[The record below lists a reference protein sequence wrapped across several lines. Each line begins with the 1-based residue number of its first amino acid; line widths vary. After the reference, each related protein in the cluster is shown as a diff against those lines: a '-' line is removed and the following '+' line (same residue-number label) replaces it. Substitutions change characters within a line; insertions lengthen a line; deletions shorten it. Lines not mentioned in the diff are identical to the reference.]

1 MESAQPAEEP
11 EVTLPPELPPE
22 QTDYERERDAVSRI
36 ANARDKIRSELSK
49 VIIGQLEV
57 IDEMLIALLSGGHCL
72 ITGAPGLAKT
82 LLVKSLAELFHLSF
96 QRIQFTPDLM
106 PADITGTEVIE
117 EDTGEGRELVF
128 QKGPVFA
135 NMILADEINR
145 TPPKT
150 QAALLEA
157 MQEHQVTAA
166 GHTFPLEE
174 PFFVLATQNPIE
186 MEGTYP
192 LPEAQLDRFMFNIV
206 IDYLNEDD
214 EVRVVA
220 QTTGH
225 AGEKIEALFAGSELR
240 ECHDVVRRVPV
251 AEEVVRYAVRLAA
264 ASRPGRDG
272 ASEFINDYVN
282 WGAGLRAAQFL
293 ILGGKTRALL
303 DGRTHV
309 TVDDVKALAAPVLRH
324 RILANYRAEA
334 EGIGVPEVIDHLL
347 ETVPTSLAP

>member
-1 MESAQPAEEP
+1 MESQPTEP
-11 EVTLPPELPPE
+11 EITLPPDEPAELS
-22 QTDYERERDAVSRI
+22 DYDREREAVTRI
-36 ANARDKIRSELSK
+36 ANAREKIRSELSK
-49 VIIGQLEV
+49 VIIGQLDV

-82 LLVKSLAELFHLSF
+82 LLVNSLADLFDLSF

-106 PADITGTEVIE
+106 PADITGTEMIRE
-117 EDTGEGRELVF
+117 TEQGREMVF
-128 QKGPVFA
+128 QKGPIFA

-166 GHTFPLEE
+166 GESFKLDE

-206 IDYLNEDD
+206 IDYLSEDD
-214 EVRVVA
+214 EVRVVS
-220 QTTGH
+220 QTTG
-225 AGEKIEALFAGSELR
+225 AGAEKIESLFDGAELLA
-240 ECHDVVRRVPV
+240 CHQVVRGVPV

-264 ASRPGRDG
+264 ASRPGREG
-272 ASEFINDYVN
+272 TSSFVNDYVN

-303 DGRTHV
+303 EGNTHV
-309 TVDDVKALAAPVLRH
+309 TIEDVQALAAPVLRH
-324 RILANYRAEA
+324 RVLPNYRAEA
-334 EGIGVPEVIDHLL
+334 EGIGVPEVINHLI
-347 ETVPTSLAP
+347 ENVPTTL

>member
-1 MESAQPAEEP
+1 MELEEAAETQATE
-11 EVTLPPELPPE
+11 
-22 QTDYERERDAVSRI
+22 YEREREAAEKI
-36 ANARDKIRSELSK
+36 AGARDQIRVELSK
-49 VIIGQLEV
+49 IIVGQHEV

-82 LLVKSLAELFHLSF
+82 LLVKSLADVFHLSF
-96 QRIQFTPDLM
+96 NRIQFTPDLM
-106 PADITGTEVIE
+106 PADITGTEMINE
-117 EDTGEGRELVF
+117 TESGREMVF

-150 QAALLEA
+150 QSALLEA

-166 GHTFPLEE
+166 GVTFPLEE

-206 IDYLNEDD
+206 IDYLGEDD

-220 QTTGH
+220 QTTG
-225 AGEKIEALFAGSELR
+225 ASGEKIDALFTGAELI
-240 ECHDVVRRVPV
+240 ECHRVVRQVPV
-251 AEEVVRYAVRLAA
+251 AEDVVRYAVRLAA

-272 ASEFINDYVN
+272 SSQFVNDYVN

-303 DGRTHV
+303 DGRSHV
-309 TVDDVKALAAPVLRH
+309 TVDDVKTLAAPVLRH

-334 EGIGVPEVIDHLL
+334 EGVGVPEIIAQLL
-347 ETVPTSLAP
+347 KDVPASIGK